1 MKWGGLIVVAM
12 TIHSHRGYDTGEL
25 DIAAATEHGSA
36 MTVKPAAKRKP
47 NLAGRPTA
55 AELERRKSRVME
67 VATDLFVRH
76 GYAAT
81 SLIDVAREAGVA
93 TRTLYQHFGDKEAL
107 FRDVIFAR
115 DTGGFF
121 QKPSVEDGDMLADV
135 LRRTARYAIEVTYR
149 ERSINLMR
157 LMIAESQRFPDLT
170 RQVAM
175 ATFSRFRRSV
185 ASVFETLEHFDRI
198 PAGDHAESASLFI
211 DFLLGST
218 PIMAYAGWSGVPPTD
233 AELDTKVDLFI
244 LGRFGPTVA
253 ASARETVT

>member
-1 MKWGGLIVVAM
+1 MEKKL
-12 TIHSHRGYDTGEL
+12 
-25 DIAAATEHGSA
+25 ATKK
-36 MTVKPAAKRKP
+36 TP

-76 GYAAT
+76 GFAAT
-81 SLIDVAREAGVA
+81 SLIDVARDAGVA

-107 FRDVIFAR
+107 FREVIFAR

-121 QKPSVEDGDMLADV
+121 QRPPIDATDALAEV
-135 LRRTARYAIEVTYR
+135 LRRTALYAIEVTYR
-149 ERSINLMR
+149 KRSINLMR

-185 ASVFETLEHFDRI
+185 ASVFELLEQNGRI

-218 PIMAYAGWSGVPPTD
+218 PIMAYAAWSTSPPTD
-233 AELDTKVDLFI
+233 AELDVKVDLFI
-244 LGRFGPTVA
+244 LGRFGPEIA
-253 ASARETVT
+253 ANARQALVEG